1 MDSSGPSENAP
12 NPGDIPAI
20 RRLYSDAILI
30 AGHLWDSAQREGRP
44 DPHLATNLVDEL
56 ADEVIRSRTTLV
68 ALTQHKAHDEHMST
82 HMVNVAILTM
92 AQADAL
98 GITGRLLREFGVAA
112 LMHDIGKV
120 RTPVEILNKPD
131 KLTDAE
137 FAIMR
142 MHVVDGAEILRGIPE
157 MPALAPTVAFE
168 HHLRLDGSG
177 YPIGVTRKALNLG
190 TMLCSIADVHDA
202 MRSHRAY
209 QESFPTD
216 RIIAVLKRNDGL
228 QFDQRLVERFTQLM
242 GIYSPGN
249 LVKLDTGELGVVVRV
264 NPEDPYRP
272 KVRVIVGPDGQKL
285 PHSYDV
291 NLSDSREQD
300 DKPHTVVCP
309 IDPTPLGIDPLTY
322 L

>member
-1 MDSSGPSENAP
+1 MNAGRRIEKAH
-12 NPGDIPAI
+12 NPGEVAAI
-20 RRLYSDAILI
+20 RRLYSEAIVN
-30 AGHLWDSAQREGRP
+30 AGQLWEAAHAGPP
-44 DPHLATNLVDEL
+44 DPRVAITLVDDL
-56 ADEVIRSRTTLV
+56 AQAVAQNRTAMV
-68 ALTQHKAHDEHMST
+68 AVTQLKAHDESMST

-92 AQADAL
+92 AQADML
-98 GITGRLLREFGVAA
+98 GIEGALLREFGVAA

-120 RTPVEILNKPD
+120 RTPIEILSKPD

-142 MHVVDGAEILRGIPE
+142 MHVVDGAEILRATPE
-157 MPALAPTVAFE
+157 LPALAPTVAFE

-177 YPIGVTRKALNLG
+177 YPIGVMKALNLG

-216 RIIAVLKRNDGL
+216 RILEVLKRNAGL
-228 QFDQRLVERFTQLM
+228 QFDRHLVERFTQLM
-242 GIYSPGN
+242 GIYPPGD

-272 KVRVIVGPDGQKL
+272 HVRVIAAANGERL
-285 PHSYDV
+285 PYDV
-291 NLSDSREQD
+291 NLSESRHEH
-300 DKPHTVVCP
+300 DKPRNVVSAV
-309 IDPTPLGIDPLTY
+309 DPTELGIDPLTY

>member
-1 MDSSGPSENAP
+1 MNSGRRIEKAH
-12 NPGDIPAI
+12 NPGEVAAI
-20 RRLYSDAILI
+20 RRLYSEAIVN
-30 AGHLWDSAQREGRP
+30 AGHLWDAAHAGPP
-44 DPHLATNLVDEL
+44 DPRVAITLVDDL
-56 ADEVIRSRTTLV
+56 AHAVAQNRTALV
-68 ALTQHKAHDEHMST
+68 AVTQLKAHDESMST

-92 AQADAL
+92 AQADML
-98 GITGRLLREFGVAA
+98 GIQGALLREFGVAA
-112 LMHDIGKV
+112 LLHDIGKV
-120 RTPVEILNKPD
+120 RTPIEILSKPD

-142 MHVVDGAEILRGIPE
+142 MHVVDGAEILRATPE
-157 MPALAPTVAFE
+157 LPALAPTVAFE

-177 YPIGVTRKALNLG
+177 YPIGVMRKALNLG

-216 RIIAVLKRNDGL
+216 RILEVLKRNDGL
-228 QFDQRLVERFTQLM
+228 QFDQHLVERFTQLM
-242 GIYSPGN
+242 GIYPPGE

-272 KVRVIVGPDGQKL
+272 HVRVIVAADGERL
-285 PHSYDV
+285 PRPYDV
-291 NLSDSREQD
+291 NLSESRDEPA
-300 DKPHTVVCP
+300 KPRNVVSAV
-309 IDPTPLGIDPLTY
+309 DPTELGIDPLTY

>member
-1 MDSSGPSENAP
+1 MNAGRRIENTH
-12 NPGDIPAI
+12 NPGEVAAI
-20 RRLYSDAILI
+20 RRLYSEAIVT
-30 AGHLWDSAQREGRP
+30 AGHLWDAAHTGRP
-44 DPHLATNLVDEL
+44 DPRVAVTLVDDL
-56 ADEVIRSRTTLV
+56 AQAVTQNRTALV
-68 ALTQHKAHDEHMST
+68 AVTQLKAHDDSMST

-92 AQADAL
+92 AQADML
-98 GITGRLLREFGVAA
+98 GIEGALLREFGVAA

-120 RTPVEILNKPD
+120 RTPIEILSKPD
-131 KLTDAE
+131 KLTDSE

-142 MHVVDGAEILRGIPE
+142 MHVVDGAEILHETPE

-177 YPIGVTRKALNLG
+177 YPIGVMRTALNLG

-216 RIIAVLKRNDGL
+216 RILEVLKRNGGL
-228 QFDQRLVERFTQLM
+228 QFDQHLVERFTQLM
-242 GIYSPGN
+242 GIYPPGD

-264 NPEDPYRP
+264 NPDDPYRP
-272 KVRVIVGPDGQKL
+272 HVRVIAEATGEKL
-285 PHSYDV
+285 PRPYDV
-291 NLSDSREQD
+291 NLTESRDET
-300 DKPHTVVCP
+300 DKPRNVVAAV
-309 IDPTPLGIDPLTY
+309 DPTEFGIDPLTY